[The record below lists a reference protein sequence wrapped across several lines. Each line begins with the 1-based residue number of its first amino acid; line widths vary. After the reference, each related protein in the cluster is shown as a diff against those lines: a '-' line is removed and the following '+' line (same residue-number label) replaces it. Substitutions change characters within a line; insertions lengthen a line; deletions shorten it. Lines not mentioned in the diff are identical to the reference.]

1 MNVCLCCG
9 TKGQPGKWSENIYG
23 EMQVCKKC
31 YNTDPSIAVELIE
44 VDDNIADIV
53 IMLNHNGY
61 KTLHSCEGH
70 LFKNNNMIS
79 VNEGYLSFEDPNR
92 TLEEA
97 FKFLPD
103 KIGKYELT
111 YEMVTGPKS
120 FQERNFINKF
130 VLRFVREDYNEVSFW
145 DYQKDKV
152 HFFEE
157 LEKEIKQNIKK
168 I

>member
-9 TKGQPGKWSENIYG
+9 TKGQPGKWIENIYG
-23 EMQVCKKC
+23 DQYVCKNC
-31 YNTDPSIAVELIE
+31 FYTEPSAVVELIE

-53 IMLNHNGY
+53 LLLNHNGY

-70 LFKNNNMIS
+70 LFINGKNIS
-79 VNEGYLSFEDPNR
+79 VNEGYLSFEDPNKI
-92 TLEEA
+92 LAEA

-103 KIGKYELT
+103 NIGKYDLT
-111 YEMVTGPKS
+111 YEIVTGPRS
-120 FQERNFINKF
+120 FQDRTLIDKF
-130 VLRFVREDYNEVSFW
+130 VLRFVREDYTTVSFW

-152 HFFEE
+152 QFFEE
-157 LEKEIKQNIKK
+157 LENVIKQNIKK